1 MASVDKCRSWF
12 CVWNN
17 PEKVYAD
24 LTPEQ
29 IAETVL
35 EDWIKDQPTRT
46 GAVAYCVSA
55 DGLKHLHMVL
65 EDSSQIR
72 FSALKKMFPSA
83 HLQPTLGTKEQAE
96 DYIQKKGKWTEKGEE
111 IVYTARFGEIKGRQ
125 GRRKDMEIIGDLIE
139 SGKTPEEIMLMNFSY
154 RRYSSMIR
162 EACLQRK
169 IADTPNYRNVNVI
182 WHVGDSGSGKS
193 YDRIL
198 LEEIYGSS
206 AVYVVTDYKNGFD
219 RYVGEPILFLDE
231 LRAGSIRYSILLGIL
246 DKYKIQ
252 VSARYS
258 NVYSLWEEVHI
269 TSPYAPEQLYKE
281 MVLDADRDIETY
293 EQLRRRISF
302 VVYHWK
308 EDGEYKRFQVPMEQ
322 YSSYSFLRL
331 QANKMEDS
339 FVKVPDTQ
347 PSFGDI

>member
-1 MASVDKCRSWF
+1 MDKDSNERSWF
-12 CVWNN
+12 CVFNN
-17 PEKVYAD
+17 PQKHYGE
-24 LTPEQ
+24 LSPEQ
-29 IAETVL
+29 IAEKAL
-35 EDWIKDQPTRT
+35 EDWISDKPTRT
-46 GAVAYCVSA
+46 GAVAYCISA
-55 DGLKHLHMVL
+55 DGLIHLHMVL
-65 EDSSQIR
+65 EDSNKAR
-72 FSALKKMFPSA
+72 FSAIKKIFPPA
-83 HLQPTLGTKEQAE
+83 HLKPTKGNREQAE
-96 DYIQKKGKWTEKGEE
+96 NYIQKKGKWEEKGEQVLY
-111 IVYTARFGEIKGRQ
+111 IARHGEIKGRQ
-125 GRRKDMEIIGDLIE
+125 GQRKDMEVIGDLIE

-198 LEEIYGSS
+198 LEEIYGSNN
-206 AVYVVTDYKNGFD
+206 VYVVTDYKNGFD
-219 RYVGEPILFLDE
+219 RYQGEPILFLDE
-231 LRAGSIRYSILLGIL
+231 LRPGSFRYSILLGIL

-308 EDGEYKRFQVPMEQ
+308 ESGEYKRFQVPMEQ

-331 QANKMEDS
+331 QANKMEDG

-347 PSFGDI
+347 PAFGDL